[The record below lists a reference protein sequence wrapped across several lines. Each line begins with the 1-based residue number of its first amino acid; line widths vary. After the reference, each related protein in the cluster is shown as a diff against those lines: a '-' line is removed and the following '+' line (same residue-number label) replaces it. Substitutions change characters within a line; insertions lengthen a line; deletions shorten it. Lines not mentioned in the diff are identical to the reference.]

1 DRAFPIDFQERS
13 YSAPLAFEESYGAAG
28 LRFPGQHW
36 LGTDIL
42 GRDVLHM
49 ALKGARVA
57 LLLGGLTSL
66 IAIPLALLVGMSAGY
81 FGGGVHAAVFFV
93 IATVSS
99 IPSLLL
105 LIALIVALGR
115 GPVQVCFAMGVT
127 GWVGFSRVIR
137 GETLKLRE
145 LDYVAAARALGAG
158 DERVLLRHILPNL
171 LHLVVITFV
180 LLFSG
185 MVLTEAIL
193 AFLGIGLDG
202 SWGQMIDQARDE
214 LARDPI
220 IVWNL
225 AAASTALFVLI
236 LSVNLV
242 GDAVRDIL
250 DTRAGRRADPRPPRP
265 AHGPG
270 ESVTEPVLEVSDLVT
285 TFPTETGRAAVVDGI
300 SLSIAA
306 GEVLALGGGSGCG
319 KSVTALSILRLVP
332 RPGRI
337 ESGRVWLAGRD
348 VRALPVTEMRA
359 VRGALAA
366 MIFQEPM
373 TS

>member
-1 DRAFPIDFQERS
+1 MESHVVSNSVVVLIAAGAIYTAYVVRKSRFWSEAFRELGRRRPIALAAFAFYVALGLADSVAWIDRGAEGIAAHKPRSLVDRLFPAEFQERS
-13 YSAPLAFEESYGAAG
+13 YSAPLAFEEFYGGAG

-66 IAIPLALLVGMSAGY
+66 IAIPLALLAGGLAGY
-81 FGGGVHAAVFFV
+81 FGGRVDDAVFFA
-93 IATVSS
+93 ISTLSS
-99 IPSLLL
+99 IPNLLL

-115 GPVQVCFAMGVT
+115 GPVQVCFAMGIT
-127 GWVGFSRVIR
+127 SWVGFSRVIR

-145 LDYVAAARALGAG
+145 LDYVAAARALGAS
-158 DERVLLRHILPNL
+158 DARILLRHILPNVM
-171 LHLVVITFV
+171 HLVVITFA

-220 IVWNL
+220 IYWNL
-225 AAASTALFVLI
+225 AAASVALFGLI

-242 GDAVRDIL
+242 GDAIRDIL
-250 DTRAGRRADPRPPRP
+250 DPR
-265 AHGPG
+265 
-270 ESVTEPVLEVSDLVT
+270 T
-285 TFPTETGRAAVVDGI
+285 
-300 SLSIAA
+300 
-306 GEVLALGGGSGCG
+306 
-319 KSVTALSILRLVP
+319 
-332 RPGRI
+332 
-337 ESGRVWLAGRD
+337 
-348 VRALPVTEMRA
+348 VRENV
-359 VRGALAA
+359 
-366 MIFQEPM
+366 
-373 TS
+373 